1 MDECVKHPPLPDQVL
16 DAVAARFRLLG
27 ATSRLRILNALLD
40 GPRTMGELQ
49 ESTGLEQ
56 SNLSRRVSELE
67 AGGCLRRRR
76 DGRRV
81 IVEVTDETLN
91 ELCSLVCDSLKEH
104 FERASTPFLALSA
117 S

>member
-1 MDECVKHPPLPDQVL
+1 MDDNVKHAPLPEPVL

-40 GPRTMGELQ
+40 GPRSMSELQ
-49 ESTGLEQ
+49 EFTGLEQ

-76 DGRRV
+76 EGRRV
-81 IVEVTDETLN
+81 IVEVSDETLK
-91 ELCSLVCDSLKEH
+91 ELCSLVCDSLKDR